1 LTLTEIY
8 EGILKELAEV
18 KVIKEKFMHMEL
30 YIADER
36 ALTDSANLA
45 CSILEVPTNS
55 LFHR

>member
-1 LTLTEIY
+1 LTEIY